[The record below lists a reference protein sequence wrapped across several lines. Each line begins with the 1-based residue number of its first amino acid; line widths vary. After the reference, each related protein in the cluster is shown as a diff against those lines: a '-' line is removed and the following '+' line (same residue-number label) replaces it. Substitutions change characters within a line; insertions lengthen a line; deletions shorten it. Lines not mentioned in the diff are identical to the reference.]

1 MYNKLFT
8 KILDSS
14 IWLAPDPHRLVWITL
29 IAAMD
34 EQGNVMFASTGNL
47 AARAR
52 VTREQAD
59 AAVASFEGPDP
70 DSADPDNDGRRIE
83 RFPGGWHVLNAHK
96 YRALVTKAIIQEQTR
111 ARVAKHR
118 AKMAG
123 VLITDAPVTHEKRDG
138 NASVTPSVSIA
149 VAGSTADKDISTA
162 AQSHPAKPR
171 KRGSAGGVGFDLLW
185 AQYPKK
191 QAKAA
196 AIKAFDKLAPSAELL
211 DDLLQAVAKQRAWP
225 QWTREGGQFVPMLA
239 TWINNRRWE
248 DELARHGHDTSE
260 TPRQRAARAR
270 VAEMT
275 GGLMGSEPYQPKES
289 DHEMGGS
296 SVHAPIDA
304 LR

>member
-1 MYNKLFT
+1 MYAKLFT
-8 KILDSS
+8 SIYQGTLRGNSHGLLVFTNLLAHCDKTGVCDMHPKAIAEEVGLSVGQVRVALDE
-14 IWLAPDPHRLVWITL
+14 LEAPDIESRSP
-29 IAAMD
+29 
-34 EQGNVMFASTGNL
+34 E
-47 AARAR
+47 
-52 VTREQAD
+52 E
-59 AAVASFEGPDP
+59 
-70 DSADPDNDGRRIE
+70 DGRRII
-83 RFPGGWHVLNAHK
+83 RLDAHRAWGWQVVNYLK
-96 YRALVTKAIIQEQTR
+96 YRSIRDEDDRREQNRLSQERWRNKHKPASADVTTSQP
-111 ARVAKHR
+111 AKPESAHTE
-118 AKMAG
+118 AEVEVK
-123 VLITDAPVTHEKRDG
+123 
-138 NASVTPSVSIA
+138 
-149 VAGSTADKDISTA
+149 ADKDISTA

-211 DDLLQAVAKQRAWP
+211 DDLLQAIAKQRTWP

-248 DELARHGHDTSE
+248 DELARHGHEPSE

-275 GGLMGSEPYQPKES
+275 GGLMGSEPYQPRGS
-289 DHEMGGS
+289 DYDEVGRS
-296 SVHAPIDA
+296 PVHATIDA